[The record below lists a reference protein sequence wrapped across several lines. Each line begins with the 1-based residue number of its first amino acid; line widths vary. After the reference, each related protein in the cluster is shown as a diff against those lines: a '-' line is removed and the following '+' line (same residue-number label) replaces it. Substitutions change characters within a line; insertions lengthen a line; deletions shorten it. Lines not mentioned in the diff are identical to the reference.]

1 MIIDAIT
8 LENFGTYA
16 GIQTIDLSP
25 TPGRPVV
32 LLIGLNGAGKTTF
45 LDAVLLALYGR
56 RAKCSNR
63 GSLGY
68 EDFLRRSIHRYGDHD
83 HAAIT
88 LRLRRHE
95 AGREETLEV
104 RRSWTREVGD
114 LLDVTI
120 NGARDPVATKHWDE
134 VVDRLL
140 PLGIAN
146 LFFFDGEK
154 IEQLANVDEAE
165 AIMRT
170 AFNGLLGLEVVDRL
184 ESDLRVVERRKAATA
199 GDKDD
204 TEELRRLGEE
214 IDQLARAREKALAER
229 ASLQN
234 DHDWWQKTEQQVRAE
249 FQRQGGQH
257 YLERETLRERRAAID
272 KVILQDE
279 NILRALA
286 GGVLP
291 LLLVRPLLEA
301 TTKTLAEERASEQGE
316 RFLDLLIARD
326 ARILE
331 ELQSQKIAT
340 TTLARVKQVFANDQ
354 ESRRVKKHGRRAL
367 NLDDTALHE
376 LHGLPDTLRA
386 DAGEAEQVT
395 RRILVAE
402 REREELQRRLDSV
415 PDDSRILPILAEV
428 TDSEKKLTAVRKRI
442 AERDEELGRL
452 ERELA
457 SYEGK
462 RNSVSQ
468 RVAERDIAR
477 LDDVRTIRYAARVR
491 ETLVSFREAVL
502 RRHAS
507 HISQLIL
514 DSFRVLVRKE
524 ALIDDVRIN
533 TTTLCVQLFDK
544 RGNPIPPERLS
555 AGERQLLATAL
566 LWGLGRAAGRPLPVI
581 IDTPLGRLDGTH
593 RRRLLTN
600 YIPNA
605 SHQVIV
611 LATDEEISDEEIS
624 ILEPSI
630 ARKHLL
636 QYEDSTMCTTVT
648 RLDEQE
654 LRDVS

>member
-1 MIIDAIT
+1 VIIDAIT

-16 GIQTIDLSP
+16 GLQTIDLSP
-25 TPGRPVV
+25 SPGRPVV

-68 EDFLRRSIHRYGDHD
+68 EDFLRRSIHRYGAHD
-83 HAAIT
+83 HAAVT

-104 RRSWTREVGD
+104 RRSWTRDSGD

-120 NGARDPVATKHWDE
+120 NGARDSVATKHWDE

-154 IEQLANVDEAE
+154 IEQLANVEEAE

-184 ESDLRVVERRKAATA
+184 ESDLRIIERRKAATA
-199 GDKDD
+199 GDKNDG
-204 TEELRRLGEE
+204 EEIRRLGDE
-214 IDQLARAREKALAER
+214 IGQLARTRERAIAER

-234 DHDWWQKTEQQVRAE
+234 DLDWWQKTEQQVRAE

-272 KVILQDE
+272 KVIVQDE
-279 NILRALA
+279 NALRALA

-291 LLLVRPLLEA
+291 LLLVRPLLEV
-301 TTKTLAEERASEQGE
+301 TTKTLGEERASEQGK
-316 RFLDLLIARD
+316 RFLDLLTARD

-331 ELQSQKIAT
+331 ELQLQKITAA
-340 TTLARVKQVFANDQ
+340 TLARVEQVFTKDRA
-354 ESRRVKKHGRRAL
+354 SRRMTKRDRRIL
-367 NLDDTALHE
+367 NLDDTALQE
-376 LHGLPDTLRA
+376 LQGLPETLRV
-386 DAGEAEQVT
+386 DAGEAEQIT
-395 RRILVAE
+395 RRVLVAE
-402 REREELQRRLDSV
+402 RERDELQRRLDSV

-428 TDSEKKLTAVRKRI
+428 TDAEKKLTAVRKKV
-442 AERDEELGRL
+442 AESDEEVARI

-457 SYEGK
+457 SHEGK
-462 RNSVSQ
+462 RNAVSQ
-468 RVAERDIAR
+468 RVAEREIDR

-491 ETLVSFREAVL
+491 KTLTSFREAVL
-502 RRHAS
+502 HRHVS
-507 HISQLIL
+507 RISRLIL
-514 DSFRVLVRKE
+514 DSFRVLARKE

-533 TTTLCVQLFDK
+533 TTTLSVQLFDK
-544 RGNPIPPERLS
+544 RGNSIPPERLS

-611 LATDEEISDEEIS
+611 LATDEEISGEEIN

-648 RLDEQE
+648 RLEEQE